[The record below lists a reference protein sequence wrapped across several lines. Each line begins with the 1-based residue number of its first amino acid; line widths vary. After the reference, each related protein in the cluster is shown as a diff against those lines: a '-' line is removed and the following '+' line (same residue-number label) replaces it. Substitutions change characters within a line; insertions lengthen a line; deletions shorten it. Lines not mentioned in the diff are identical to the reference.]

1 MDPRLSALAAK
12 KLLNEYTYLQSDDQL
27 KKELIELN
35 KKDFLDRVSKKR
47 PDIKREEEGNED
59 PKKEVPKDDKPP
71 IQVEDI
77 KTMEKIKK
85 VYRLIVKRTHPDKTK
100 DERLVDLYM
109 KATEAHDLNN
119 LFELYL
125 ICMELNIQISIEE
138 EDFVLLTKIIEEKK
152 KEIKSVENS
161 FIWLFINAPNEEE
174 KEKIIDIYIK
184 KYFS

>member
-47 PDIKREEEGNED
+47 PDIKREEEGTED

-71 IQVEDI
+71 IQVEDV

-100 DERLVDLYM
+100 DEHLVDLYM